1 MVKENQNN
9 QKNTLKKVAALGIMF
24 SVGVSAF
31 AAGNGNGNGSLGTD
45 MFSYNADAVTDV
57 VNFLDTLKKSKSDGI
72 VDQKEQETIRNMQ
85 SQFDKDYGPGSC
97 KFIVN
102 TMVEYLKTPGGKSL
116 IQQSDDGIVFVIN
129 KAVREANTQ
138 QYISNLNGSTL
149 ADYQGFER

>member
-1 MVKENQNN
+1 MVKEKQNN
-9 QKNTLKKVAALGIMF
+9 NKNTLKKVAALGIMF

-31 AAGNGNGNGSLGTD
+31 AAGNGNGSLGTD

-57 VNFLDTLKKSKSDGI
+57 VNLLDTLKKSKSDGI

-102 TMVEYLKTPGGKSL
+102 TMAEYLKTPGGKSL